1 MAQNLAAKALSHT
14 DTWYAS
20 INNLGNFMRSFKSF
34 RPGLPK
40 LLLLSAVLLFSTSA
54 GAQTSRVPLPDMG
67 NSASTILSDREE
79 AEYAREMIRQLRHY
93 DLLIEDPQV
102 LAYFE
107 DMGFRLV
114 SRSDRPEQVFTFVVM
129 NEPAINAFA
138 APGGLVALH
147 SGLILAAESPHEVAG
162 VLAHEIAH
170 VTQLHLYRAFENA
183 KAMTLPIAL
192 ATLGLILAGGGD
204 GEVISGA
211 LMSAQAM
218 STQMR
223 INFTRHN
230 EIEADRIGIQTLSDA
245 GYDPDGMAEF
255 FSKLNRLTRVN
266 GEGPPEFLRT
276 HPVNVNRIAEAR
288 DRAANLPEPPGDP
301 DSGFYLMQARVRA
314 LYEDEPEEAIA
325 WFRDELQEDH
335 GQPQVD
341 GLNYGLAIALQR
353 DLKYAESREIL
364 ETLNRSD
371 PYQLAYQ
378 LQLADLDLAVDEPE
392 SALTRLSN
400 LHQDFPGN
408 HAIAVEYAEALLHGK
423 EPKQAEQATRML
435 REQALKRPDDPTLYA
450 LYARAANI
458 AGDEVRSTE
467 ALAESYYQ
475 RGETTDAIEQL
486 ERLTQ
491 DPALDYYQR
500 SRVEARLLEMRLEAG
515 EELEEPEDDP

>member
-1 MAQNLAAKALSHT
+1 
-14 DTWYAS
+14 
-20 INNLGNFMRSFKSF
+20 
-34 RPGLPK
+34 
-40 LLLLSAVLLFSTSA
+40 
-54 GAQTSRVPLPDMG
+54 
-67 NSASTILSDREE
+67 
-79 AEYAREMIRQLRHY
+79 
-93 DLLIEDPQV
+93 
-102 LAYFE
+102 
-107 DMGFRLV
+107 
-114 SRSDRPEQVFTFVVM
+114 
-129 NEPAINAFA
+129 
-138 APGGLVALH
+138 
-147 SGLILAAESPHEVAG
+147 
-162 VLAHEIAH
+162 
-170 VTQLHLYRAFENA
+170 
-183 KAMTLPIAL
+183 
-192 ATLGLILAGGGD
+192 
-204 GEVISGA
+204 
-211 LMSAQAM
+211 
-218 STQMR
+218 
-223 INFTRHN
+223 
-230 EIEADRIGIQTLSDA
+230 
-245 GYDPDGMAEF
+245 MAEF

-458 AGDEVRSTE
+458 AGDEVRSAE